1 MTARNRCVTASPRI
15 ASVYP
20 QLHSNQSSRRNSI
33 QKNSKPDSSVKSHH
47 SKSVNVVDN
56 SLKQGSNIVITDD
69 NNVSNSDAQNTNEM
83 KNLNNICSID
93 IQSSDSAIQN
103 DRTVKTDD
111 KKTCDK
117 TQESKESND
126 SGFVDSINTD
136 MSVQEIKN
144 DENLNS
150 SKSCDTENK
159 SSQGSEIDVE
169 NQSSRSITD
178 DSPVINEEINR
189 NIKDMCNNC
198 CNDTQRQST
207 EGSENVQGCLDVS
220 NDSGLYSTKSSFEM
234 ENSPPSHHKTEDT
247 SDFSPE
253 QETANSQSKNLPIVL
268 EDMPAQQ
275 KSNPHNCEMKL
286 PSNGVTNSPKS
297 SLWVRSISE
306 DVNGVSMATD
316 NQTSR
321 ARPLST
327 DEALSEYA
335 KSKNK
340 PAKMVQPFNPFPV
353 KHFNENRK
361 KNCVKLG
368 LYKTSTLQEF
378 ERQCKSKYLWSK

>member
-20 QLHSNQSSRRNSI
+20 QLHSNQSSRRNSV
-33 QKNSKPDSSVKSHH
+33 QKNSKPDSAVKNHH
-47 SKSVNVVDN
+47 SKSPNVVDN
-56 SLKQGSNIVITDD
+56 SQQQGSNIVITDD
-69 NNVSNSDAQNTNEM
+69 SNVRNSDAQNTYEM
-83 KNLNNICSID
+83 KNLNN

-111 KKTCDK
+111 NKTCDK
-117 TQESKESND
+117 TQESKVSND
-126 SGFVDSINTD
+126 SGFVDSINTEI
-136 MSVQEIKN
+136 SVHEVKN
-144 DENLNS
+144 DENLNI
-150 SKSCDTENK
+150 SKAYDTDYK
-159 SSQGSEIDVE
+159 SSHGSEIDVE

-178 DSPVINEEINR
+178 NSPDINEEINR
-189 NIKDMCNNC
+189 NNVKDTCNTC

-207 EGSENVQGCLDVS
+207 EGSENVKGCLDVS
-220 NDSGLYSTKSSFEM
+220 NDSGLYSTKNSFEM
-234 ENSPPSHHKTEDT
+234 ENSPPSHHQTEDT
-247 SDFSPE
+247 SDSSPE

-268 EDMPAQQ
+268 EDMPAQP

-297 SLWVRSISE
+297 SLCVRSISE
-306 DVNGVSMATD
+306 DVNGVSTATD

-321 ARPLST
+321 ARAFST
-327 DEALSEYA
+327 DQALSEYA

-353 KHFNENRK
+353 KHFNGNRK